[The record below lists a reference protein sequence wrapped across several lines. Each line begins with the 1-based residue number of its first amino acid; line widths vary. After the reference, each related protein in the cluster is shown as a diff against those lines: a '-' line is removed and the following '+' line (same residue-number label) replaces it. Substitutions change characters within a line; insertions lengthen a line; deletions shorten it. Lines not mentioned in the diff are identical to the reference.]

1 MAENEKLEI
10 KKVQIADIHPEE
22 LTEAEQEKVTGGGGA
37 YGDNGSE
44 NG

>member
-1 MAENEKLEI
+1 MQEKEKFEI
-10 KKVQIADIHPEE
+10 EQVKIADVAAEE

-37 YGDNGSE
+37 YGGDGSE